1 MIIKTK
7 DKKQK
12 TKDHLVK
19 IKELEEKWQ
28 RVLADYDNLR
38 KRVEKEKREFVKFSN
53 ASLVDKLLPVLD
65 ALEEC
70 VKHLKDEGLKLSL
83 EQFKKVLASEGLKEI
98 KTKGEKFDP
107 EKMDAVEVVNGKKDI
122 VVEVV
127 LKGYNLNN
135 RVLRPAKVKVG
146 QG

>member
-83 EQFKKVLASEGLKEI
+83 EQFKKVLASEGLKGI

-107 EKMDAVEVVNGKKDI
+107 EKMDAVEMVKGKKDI
-122 VVEVV
+122 VVETA
-127 LKGYNLNN
+127 LKGYNLND

>member
-38 KRVEKEKREFVKFSN
+38 KRVEKEKREFVKFSS
-53 ASLVDKLLPVLD
+53 ASLIDKLLPVLD
-65 ALEEC
+65 TLEEC

-98 KTKGEKFDP
+98 KTKGEKFGP
-107 EKMDAVEVVNGKKDI
+107 EKMDAVEVVKGKKDI